1 MGEAVP
7 VIGVIGANGFIG
19 SRVVEC
25 FHLGSLATVRP
36 VVRTMSSLARSCR
49 FRLDVRVADG
59 FDTIALRKAINGCDI
74 VLHAIAGDHR
84 TILGTLEPLY
94 AACRAAGVK
103 RLIYLS
109 SASVHGQAPVPGTD
123 EESPLSERQAIP
135 YNNAKVQAEQKLRRL
150 REAGKVET
158 VILRPGIVF
167 GPRSNWTGGLAD
179 ELLNGQACLVGAD
192 ADAGICNSIY
202 IDNLVHAIHLAATAK
217 DADGHAFLVADRETV
232 TWHDLYQPIVEALGM
247 EMAQVPRVPF
257 PPQPLAWRDPFG
269 WARSSTTARAIVSS
283 LPRPLRSGLQAA
295 SRSLRTR
302 PERSPWEN
310 PPRPAP
316 AATLEKALLHSCRYK
331 LPWHKAR
338 EKLGYEPVVSFSE
351 GCRRSLGWLA
361 FAGYPVVTPA
371 LQHRHRGDDEAPRHR
386 ETEAAGTL

>member
-7 VIGVIGANGFIG
+7 VIGIIGANGFIG

-25 FHLGSLATVRP
+25 LHLRSLATVRP
-36 VVRTMSSLARSCR
+36 VVRAVSSFARSSR
-49 FRLDVRVADG
+49 FSLDARVADG

-94 AACRAAGVK
+94 AACMAAGVK

-123 EESPLSERQAIP
+123 EESPLSDRQAIP
-135 YNNAKVQAEQKLRRL
+135 YNNAKVKAERKLRQL

-167 GPRSNWTGGLAD
+167 GPRSYWTGGLAD
-179 ELLNGQACLVGAD
+179 ELLSGQACLVGAG
-192 ADAGICNSIY
+192 AGICNSIY
-202 IDNLVHAIHLAATAK
+202 IDNLVHAIHLAATAV

-232 TWHDLYQPIVEALGM
+232 TWCDLYRPVVEALGM
-247 EMAQVPRVPF
+247 GMAQVPSVPF
-257 PPQPLAWRDPFG
+257 PLQPVAWRNPLG
-269 WARSSTTARAIVSS
+269 WARSSAAMRAMVSS
-283 LPRPLRSGLQAA
+283 LPRPLRSGLQVA
-295 SRSLRTR
+295 SRSLRTP
-302 PERSPWEN
+302 PEPSPCEK

-331 LPWHKAR
+331 LPWQKAR
-338 EKLGYEPVVSFSE
+338 EKLGYEPLISFSE
-351 GCRRSLGWLA
+351 GCRRSVGWLA
-361 FAGYPVVTPA
+361 FAGDPVVTPA